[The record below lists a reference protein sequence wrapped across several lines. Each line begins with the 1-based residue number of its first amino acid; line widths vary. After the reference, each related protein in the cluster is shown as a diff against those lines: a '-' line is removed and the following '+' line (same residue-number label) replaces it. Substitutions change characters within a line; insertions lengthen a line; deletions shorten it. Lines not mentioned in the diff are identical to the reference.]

1 MTSKSEQIMK
11 LIDAGYSKAEI
22 DAIMLD
28 NNVSESTPSGNETV
42 DTSKET
48 VTTNETTTETATTET
63 KSTVNDSISNAVLLT
78 AITNMMYSDYGNT
91 VKGDI
96 SMYVKMAKDFFGRCK
111 KRNFLQWP
119 CCGNTFSLY
128 I

>member
-78 AITNMMYSDYGNT
+78 AITNLTKAIQEQNRNSTTSDGNVNAT
-91 VKGDI
+91 TESVSEILSKTL
-96 SMYVKMAKDFFGRCK
+96 K
-111 KRNFLQWP
+111 K
-119 CCGNTFSLY
+119 
-128 I
+128 